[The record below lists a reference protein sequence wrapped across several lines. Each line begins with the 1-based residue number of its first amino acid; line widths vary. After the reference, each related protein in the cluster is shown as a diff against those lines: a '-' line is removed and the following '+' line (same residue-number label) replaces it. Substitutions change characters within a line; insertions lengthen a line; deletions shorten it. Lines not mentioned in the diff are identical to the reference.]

1 MTNESDTTASMVIE
15 ALVNHGA
22 VVAQV
27 DTGDFPQ
34 RWTVTGRI
42 DSAGAWRGALVGP
55 DVQVD
60 LESVT
65 AIYYRRPSRYRV
77 AAGVSPADRRFAE
90 AEAHHGV
97 GGLLSCLPCRWV
109 SHPARIADASAKPGQ
124 LRLAAACGLR
134 VPETLIT
141 SLPEQVRE
149 FVTEIDGPVVYKPM
163 SPGALR
169 ASNTPRAVYATLL
182 DPATVEEWLDPEAL
196 GVTANQFQRYIGD
209 KDADLRVTAVGE
221 RLFPVAIRARTPAAR
236 VGWRRDYDSLD
247 YEVLRCLMMS
257 PPGCGPTSRRLVWRS
272 PRLTWFGP
280 PPASTTSWRPTRT
293 ASGGGSPMSLTSP
306 SPRRWLT
313 CSWAG
318 SLRDDHSTARDGH
331 RVAGPRHNVSRNRR

>member
-1 MTNESDTTASMVIE
+1 MSHMRTRSRQAPAVSTVLVLTNEGDTTASMVIE
-15 ALVNHGA
+15 ALVGHGA

-42 DSAGAWRGALVGP
+42 DSAGVWRGALVGP
-55 DVQVD
+55 DVLVD

-77 AAGVSPADRRFAE
+77 AAGGSPADRRFAE

-124 LRLAAACGLR
+124 LRLAAACGLS

-141 SLPEQVRE
+141 SSPEQVRE

-163 SPGALR
+163 SPGALW
-169 ASNTPRAVYATLL
+169 ASDAPRAVYATLL
-182 DPATVEEWLDPEAL
+182 NPATVEEWLDPEAL
-196 GVTANQFQRYIGD
+196 GVTADQFQRYIAD
-209 KDADLRVTAVGE
+209 KDADLRVTAVGA
-221 RLFPVAIRARTPAAR
+221 RLFPVAIRARSDLAR
-236 VGWRRDYDSLD
+236 VDWRRDYGSLD
-247 YEVLRCLMMS
+247 YESVEVPDDVAAGLRAYLTAT
-257 PPGCGPTSRRLVWRS
+257 GLAFAAFDLVR
-272 PRLTWFGP
+272 
-280 PPASTTSWRPTRT
+280 TTAGEHYFLEANANGEW
-293 ASGGGSPMSLTSP
+293 G
-306 SPRRWLT
+306 WLT
-313 CSWAG
+313 DVVDLPIAAALADLLLDAELS
-318 SLRDDHSTARDGH
+318 
-331 RVAGPRHNVSRNRR
+331 

>member
-1 MTNESDTTASMVIE
+1 MSHMRTRSRQAPAASTVLVLTNKDDTTASMVIE
-15 ALVNHGA
+15 ALVGHGA
-22 VVAQV
+22 VVVQV

-34 RWTVTGRI
+34 QWTVTGQI
-42 DSAGAWRGALVGP
+42 DSVGVWRGALVGS

-77 AAGVSPADRRFAE
+77 TAGGSPADRRFAE

-141 SLPEQVRE
+141 SSAEQVRE

-163 SPGALR
+163 SPRALR
-169 ASNTPRAVYATLL
+169 ASDAPHVVYATLL

-196 GVTANQFQRYIGD
+196 GVTANQFQRYIAD

-221 RLFPVAIRARTPAAR
+221 RLFPVATRARSDSAR
-236 VGWRRDYDSLD
+236 VDWRRDYSSLD
-247 YEVLRCLMMS
+247 YESVEVPDDVATGLRAYLTAA
-257 PPGCGPTSRRLVWRS
+257 GLAFAAFDLVR
-272 PRLTWFGP
+272 
-280 PPASTTSWRPTRT
+280 TTAGEHYFLEANANGEW
-293 ASGGGSPMSLTSP
+293 G
-306 SPRRWLT
+306 WLT
-313 CSWAG
+313 DVVDLPIAAALADLLLGAG
-318 SLRDDHSTARDGH
+318 SS
-331 RVAGPRHNVSRNRR
+331 